1 MGVGTENL
9 RFYLR
14 SRLES
19 MPVSVLGSATR
30 ALIDVKPGAELAAAM
45 KRDGFTYLFTTREI
59 MKAAPPWFP
68 YLDRSFLQSN
78 AMLEFEDDYSL
89 VYKLR

>member
-1 MGVGTENL
+1 
-9 RFYLR
+9 
-14 SRLES
+14 
-19 MPVSVLGSATR
+19 
-30 ALIDVKPGAELAAAM
+30 M

-59 MKAAPPWFP
+59 MKAAPPWLP
-68 YLDRSFLQSN
+68 YLDQSFLQSN